1 MTLLKVDGT
10 EYILGVGDMNS
21 PVAQVL
27 EDLRSSFKVQRAR
40 NFLRQRHIQLL
51 KDLDA
56 EVTLPADPEFA
67 DKKV

>member
-1 MTLLKVDGT
+1 MALLKVDGA
-10 EYILGVGDMNS
+10 EHILRIGDMHP

-27 EDLRSSFKVQRAR
+27 EDLRRGLRVQRAL
-40 NFLRQRHIQLL
+40 NYLRQGHIQLL